1 MRIGD
6 LLRTSLWDIFPRDHW
21 QSPADFRRRQAVTV
35 VVVLIGAIVLAL
47 SLRIEPG
54 SPSFYPATLV
64 LAAVWAIGGFASGPL
79 HLGRIETGPQTG
91 DRIGDRARRPI
102 VQPIV
107 IGLALSAVFTVGAL
121 IVREI
126 PLLEKQVSS
135 VLDFANQGVGPLV
148 LLVTVL
154 NGIAEELFFRG
165 AVYAA
170 VKKHQVAVTAVAY
183 CLTTAATG
191 NIMLTFAALI
201 LGVVVGLQRRASG
214 GVLAPI
220 LTHLTWSVSMLYV
233 LPAIFG

>member
-6 LLRTSLWDIFPRDHW
+6 LVRKSLWDRFPRDHW
-21 QSPADFRRRQAVTV
+21 QSPEEFRRRQLVTGGV
-35 VVVLIGAIVLAL
+35 VILGAAVLAL
-47 SLRIEPG
+47 SLRIDPG
-54 SPSFYPATLV
+54 SPSFYPATLG

-79 HLGRIETGPQTG
+79 HLGGIEVGPTN
-91 DRIGDRARRPI
+91 RRPI
-102 VQPIV
+102 LAPIA
-107 IGLALSAVFTVGAL
+107 IGLALAAVFTVGAL

-126 PLLEKQVSS
+126 PLLEQQVTS
-135 VLDFANQGVGPLV
+135 VLDFAEQGSGPLV

-165 AVYAA
+165 AAYAA
-170 VKKHQVAVTAVAY
+170 VRKHQVAVTAVAY

-191 NIMLTFAALI
+191 NIMLTFAALV

-220 LTHLTWSVSMLYV
+220 LTHLSWSVTMLYV
-233 LPAIFG
+233 LPAIFA